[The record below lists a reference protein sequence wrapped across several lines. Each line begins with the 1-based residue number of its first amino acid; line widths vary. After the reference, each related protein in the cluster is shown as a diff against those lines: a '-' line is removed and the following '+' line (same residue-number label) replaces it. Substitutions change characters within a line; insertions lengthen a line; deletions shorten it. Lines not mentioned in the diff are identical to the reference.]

1 MVQTIE
7 YHKSKV
13 QPIDYY
19 HKSMVQPIDYYKSKF
34 LPAEN
39 AYFNVYA
46 KFMNSIKLYSMML
59 NFYCLFLV
67 CTPFWEL
74 YIFYTKLWAN
84 VTMLVL
90 MHNTPNLFSL
100 PVRLPLVIL
109 HIIADKT

>member
-39 AYFNVYA
+39 AYFNVYV
-46 KFMNSIKLYSMML
+46 KFMDSIKLYSMML
-59 NFYCLFLV
+59 NYYCLFLV

-74 YIFYTKLWAN
+74 YIFYTKLWASYYANLN
-84 VTMLVL
+84 VQY
-90 MHNTPNLFSL
+90 PQF
-100 PVRLPLVIL
+100 I
-109 HIIADKT
+109 